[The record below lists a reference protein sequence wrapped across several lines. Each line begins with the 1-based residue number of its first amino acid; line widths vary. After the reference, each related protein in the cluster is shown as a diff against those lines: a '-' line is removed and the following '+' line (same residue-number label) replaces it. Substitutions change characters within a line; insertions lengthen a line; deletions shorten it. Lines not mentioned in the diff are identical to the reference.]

1 MQQRVAW
8 HTQARHTTAA
18 MPATPTSHRHTC
30 HTRQV
35 YIAAPDGHGNFS
47 LPEEPLAW
55 SSPGRVLGE
64 GGVASE

>member
-1 MQQRVAW
+1 
-8 HTQARHTTAA
+8 